1 METASELYKCL
12 KCGKVV
18 STHNRSGFCSEC
30 KSTLNRNERRAITLK
45 AYRQYEKEDKEYQ
58 PGPAIENSFDCR
70 ACKGVIA
77 ASDPCRI
84 CNDTRCIALYA
95 EEKCKERVREKCNMH
110 GAYIGCIQGY
120 VKRLCDT
127 DKGIYKRLLTSE
139 ELKVF
144 MSIGDQVGGGM
155 DYIIDMI
162 LKTDNAKIK
171 GKPVRLMSIEA
182 RK

>member
-12 KCGKVV
+12 NCGKVV

-30 KSTLNRNERRAITLK
+30 KSKLNRNERRAITLK
-45 AYRQYEKEDKEYQ
+45 AYRQFEKEDRSYQ
-58 PGPAIENSFDCR
+58 PGPDIENSFECPF
-70 ACKGVIA
+70 CKKTIFDMKIPTECCHVCKSTGRV
-77 ASDPCRI
+77 
-84 CNDTRCIALYA
+84 ALYA
-95 EEKCKERVREKCNMH
+95 EEKCKEHVRKACNMH

-127 DKGIYKRLLTSE
+127 EKGIYKRLLTSE
-139 ELKVF
+139 ELKSF
-144 MSIGDQVGGGM
+144 ERAGGLF
-155 DYIIDMI
+155 DYVLDTI

-171 GKPVRLMSIEA
+171 GKPVRLMSIEP